1 MSKTIQQKL
10 RESAILDKNEPI
22 LSFVRVFDYVKHQQ
36 LFQKILKEEIASL
49 FPANKT
55 YYLLVSSKYLLV
67 FYFFIL
73 NSANQIHF
81 FSQNS

>member
-10 RESAILDKNEPI
+10 REAAILDKNEPI
-22 LSFVRVFDYVKHQQ
+22 LSFVRVFDYLKHQQ

-55 YYLLVSSKYLLV
+55 YYLLVSSKYLLKLCS
-67 FYFFIL
+67 YSL
-73 NSANQIHF
+73 NLTNPTCICS
-81 FSQNS
+81 